1 LILYTLEWSEQKNYF
16 LILLLN
22 TRIKFGVIKLKS
34 YSLVGKKLVECT
46 PDDLIEANVGV
57 IIDEAE
63 EMIRLIVKPEARPK
77 QRENLIHVAADL
89 NKKEYAGTYLV
100 SHIENPSLVHAFIDE
115 IKNPEKY
122 KQLAK
127 KSVAKKKTKKSKKKQ
142 EETEEADETTI
153 LERWDPDLVKKAV
166 GFLDG
171 KNFLHI
177 SEIEKALEV
186 TEGEAYWLTQDLV
199 HVGIVPGRW
208 TSYHEGEWEG
218 HWVYQVLT
226 DQPASK
232 EKKPPAKKKTTKAK
246 KKTPAKKK

>member
-1 LILYTLEWSEQKNYF
+1 M
-16 LILLLN
+16 
-22 TRIKFGVIKLKS
+22 KS

-46 PDDLIEANVGV
+46 PDDLIEVNVGV

-77 QRENLIHVAADL
+77 QRETLIHVAADH

-122 KQLAK
+122 KKLAK
-127 KSVAKKKTKKSKKKQ
+127 KPAAKKKAKKSKKKK
-142 EETEEADETTI
+142 EETEEVVETTI

-177 SEIEKALEV
+177 SEIQEGLEI

-226 DQPASK
+226 DQPVSK
-232 EKKPPAKKKTTKAK
+232 AKKPPAKKKKTKGKKTSTKKKPSTTKKSSTK
-246 KKTPAKKK
+246 KK

>member
-1 LILYTLEWSEQKNYF
+1 
-16 LILLLN
+16 
-22 TRIKFGVIKLKS
+22 LKS
-34 YSLVGKKLVECT
+34 YSLVGKKLKECT
-46 PDDLIEANVGV
+46 PDDLIEVNVGV

-63 EMIRLIVKPEARPK
+63 EMIRLIIKPEARPK
-77 QRENLIHVAADL
+77 QRETLIHVAADF

-122 KQLAK
+122 KKLTK
-127 KSVAKKKTKKSKKKQ
+127 KSAAKKKTKKSKKKK
-142 EETEEADETTI
+142 EETEEVVESTI
-153 LERWDPDLVKKAV
+153 LERWNPDLVKKAV

-177 SEIEKALEV
+177 SEIQEGLDI

-226 DQPASK
+226 DQPA
-232 EKKPPAKKKTTKAK
+232 KKAKKLPAKKKTTTKKKTTKKSTSTKSKKAAK
-246 KKTPAKKK
+246 KK